1 LATGRPLPLGRILK
15 VPPADRRLDA
25 TLNAMIGGFLVLHA
39 LLHLAL
45 ALTLPT
51 ATYLVA
57 GRAVNWAAIGAGA
70 LCLYSYLRRAR
81 QRTPAVAPGPGD
93 RATAQPPKC

>member
-1 LATGRPLPLGRILK
+1 
-15 VPPADRRLDA
+15 VPHADRRLDA
-25 TLNAMIGGFLVLHA
+25 TLNARIGAFLVMHA

-57 GRAVNWAAIGAGA
+57 GRAVNWAATAAGA
-70 LCLYSYLRRAR
+70 LSLYSCLPRAR
-81 QRTPAVAPGPGD
+81 RHTPAAPPGP
-93 RATAQPPKC
+93 R

>member
-1 LATGRPLPLGRILK
+1 
-15 VPPADRRLDA
+15 
-25 TLNAMIGGFLVLHA
+25 MIGAFLVLHA

-57 GRAVNWAAIGAGA
+57 GRAVNWAATGAGA
-70 LCLYSYLRRAR
+70 LCLYSYLHRAGTR
-81 QRTPAVAPGPGD
+81 PPRHPARSD
-93 RATAQPPKC
+93 RAAHPGCCEVFTRRTAPASITAPISTRAQ